1 MESIET
7 SAKSVEDA
15 VEQALTRLGLDRS
28 QVQIEVLS
36 KGRSGILGLGAEE
49 ARVRVTPL
57 PPPQPV
63 SPGPNAKEVLE
74 KVLALMQVPASVT
87 VIEADADTGDGSPT
101 LNVEGEDLGAL
112 IGRRGETL
120 AALQQVVNLVLSRQV
135 KAGVR
140 VHVDVEGYK
149 ARRQD
154 ALKALALRLADQVKA
169 SGRSMVME
177 PMPASERRIVHLAL
191 RDHPDVSTRSLG
203 EGEDRK
209 VVVFLK
215 KGLLTSER

>member
-1 MESIET
+1 M
-7 SAKSVEDA
+7 
-15 VEQALTRLGLDRS
+15 
-28 QVQIEVLS
+28 
-36 KGRSGILGLGAEE
+36 
-49 ARVRVTPL
+49 TPL